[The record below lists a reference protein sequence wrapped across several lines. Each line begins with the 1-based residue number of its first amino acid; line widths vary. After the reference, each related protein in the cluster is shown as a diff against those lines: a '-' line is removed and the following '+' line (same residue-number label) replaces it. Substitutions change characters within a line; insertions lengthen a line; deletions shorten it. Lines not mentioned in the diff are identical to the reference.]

1 VTVTCNKEMRMPA
14 RKTLI
19 ATALAALLAL
29 FGAACETTVD
39 EGGSFGDPGTTTDEV
54 GDDSEQGDT
63 GTDAGPVS
71 PGTTGEEPESS
82 DAGYGS

>member
-1 VTVTCNKEMRMPA
+1 MPS

-19 ATALAALLAL
+19 TAALIALLSL

-39 EGGSFGDPGTTTDEV
+39 EGGTFGDPGTTTDEI
-54 GDDSEQGDT
+54 GDDADQGDT
-63 GTDAGPVS
+63 GTDTGPVS